1 MTIEERVSNLEGA
14 YYQVDQRL
22 TDLNGNM
29 QSLRQEMAGL
39 RREMRQDMT
48 DLRQE
53 VRQDMAEFK
62 QEMRQDMAEIRQD
75 NNALRQEIRQLRTH
89 LYGGIIAIVVAIG
102 ASVIAN
108 SFIG

>member
-22 TDLNGNM
+22 TDLHGNM
-29 QSLRQEMAGL
+29 QSLRHEMAS
-39 RREMRQDMT
+39 
-48 DLRQE
+48 LRQE
-53 VRQDMAEFK
+53 MHQDMADLR
-62 QEMRQDMAEIRQD
+62 QEMRQDMASLRQDNNALRQD
-75 NNALRQEIRQLRTH
+75 NNALRQEMRQLRTH

-108 SFIG
+108 TLIG

>member
-22 TDLNGNM
+22 TDLHGNM
-29 QSLRQEMAGL
+29 QSLRHEMAS
-39 RREMRQDMT
+39 
-48 DLRQE
+48 LRQE
-53 VRQDMAEFK
+53 MHQDMADLR
-62 QEMRQDMAEIRQD
+62 QEMRQDMASLRQD
-75 NNALRQEIRQLRTH
+75 NNALRQEMRQLRTH

-108 SFIG
+108 AFIG